1 MPGRI
6 DTHVHMEL
14 PFMGTISADDFYRNC
29 FTGLAGGTTL
39 IMDFCVAFP
48 GTRLTE
54 AYEQHLVKSSKS
66 AGDYSF
72 HMGKEKI
79 KIKKKGICEFTEHT
93 EKDMEYLVKEKGIN
107 SFKMFMAYKG
117 ALMIDDESIMKIFQ
131 ICKRLKVR
139 VL

>member
-1 MPGRI
+1 MGRRVFICELALLLSEVMPGRI

-54 AYEQHLVKSSKS
+54 AYEQNLVKSSK
-66 AGDYSF
+66 
-72 HMGKEKI
+72 
-79 KIKKKGICEFTEHT
+79 
-93 EKDMEYLVKEKGIN
+93 IN
-107 SFKMFMAYKG
+107 PFWNDIG
-117 ALMIDDESIMKIFQ
+117 L
-131 ICKRLKVR
+131 
-139 VL
+139 